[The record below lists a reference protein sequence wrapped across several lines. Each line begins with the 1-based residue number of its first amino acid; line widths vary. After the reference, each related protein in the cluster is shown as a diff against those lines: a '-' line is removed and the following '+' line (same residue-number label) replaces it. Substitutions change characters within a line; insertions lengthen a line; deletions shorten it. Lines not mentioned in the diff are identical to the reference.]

1 MNAIINWVDALTYA
15 LFKVEIVDF
24 FKKVSVTKQ
33 DIKTAHKLAAKK
45 KLIEATKKGQST
57 LSKWSNSPAL
67 VEQKLRQL
75 LMGNLLTDF
84 KSEINSWKQKIKFA
98 KSMIASAQALEKSDA
113 GDPLDTTNL
122 SKALSTYKKCRTII
136 DISLV
141 NQAIARCEHKMMK
154 YNQFRTLFTEGQ
166 KYCQEKDYKKG
177 KLSFERAKTL
187 FPIPLLEEAIADC
200 SGYIQGQ
207 NQYELALEKAVNLAK
222 NGEFKAALNVINLA
236 LDKFEREDGQ
246 TLRGTLNRVMQGK
259 DYYSQ
264 GLGAE
269 KSGNLG
275 QAISFYQKSYQLL
288 PELTETQIRLAIVSL
303 KTANWQQ
310 AIAHLQGHSGE
321 KIKYLRGFA
330 YLQQGDFQQAEVEW
344 RSLSHPQVKSQLEI
358 VRTLRGRDR
367 LKLMLSIQQLVDDN
381 NLDNA
386 GAMSRQF
393 LHSYGS
399 DTVVEANLNNHILPR
414 LEAKIWEGQ
423 DWPKIAQITE
433 QVWLKNG
440 DCKSLHNWAIATYYN
455 AQINSHT
462 RRDWVVAA
470 TTALA
475 NLERDPAWQNIPW
488 LPKISIDIEEIFSH
502 FLATLETAIDSLK
515 DDNLAEYLKLRDQ
528 FRLDAIALKLV
539 KKFPHQ
545 AAQIN
550 HLILLPGCYH
560 RYRHQFSNIKIPQ
573 TSNSASTETNIL
585 PALYTSWGLA
595 VAAAFD
601 GDGERAIQLKPS
613 RSYQF
618 NSSQKNE
625 YFAQK
630 FLAYSEGIH
639 YLQKQR
645 WRESIAALNALKN
658 EWRSHPEWHR
668 ELERL
673 CESQRQALNS
683 LSDHLAFSDFW
694 YQLLGTEASCSYWVE
709 SRIQEICENLQHH
722 KIDKNRA
729 LSQLRELQKTDS
741 KNPRLIYVIETLEF
755 EIEVNEIIGLMPSN
769 LNDAV
774 RRAKNCHNQKV
785 KRHIA
790 AMLIEILIAGV
801 NEGKMN
807 GETAVQFARWAHQ
820 ICPNDPEFVDIYRQ
834 CGIY

>member
-1 MNAIINWVDALTYA
+1 MNAIINWVDTLTYA

-24 FKKVSVTKQ
+24 CQKVSVTKQ
-33 DIKTAHKLAAKK
+33 EIKTAQKLAAKN

-57 LSKWSNSPAL
+57 ISKWSNSPAF
-67 VEQKLRQL
+67 VEKKLRQL
-75 LMGNLLTDF
+75 LMGDLLTDF
-84 KSEINSWKQKIKFA
+84 KLEMNRWKRNIKFA
-98 KSMIASAQALEKSDA
+98 KSMIVSAQNLEKSDA

-122 SKALSTYKKCRTII
+122 SKALLTYKKCRTILEL
-136 DISLV
+136 DIV
-141 NQAIARCEHKMMK
+141 NKAIARCEHKMMK
-154 YNQFRTLFTEGQ
+154 YNQFRSLFKEGQ
-166 KYCQEKDYKKG
+166 KYCQQKDYKRG
-177 KLSFERAKTL
+177 KLSFERAQTL
-187 FPIPLLEEAIADC
+187 FKIPLLEEAISDC
-200 SGYIQGQ
+200 SGYLQGQ
-207 NQYELALEKAVNLAK
+207 IQYEAALEKAVNLGK
-222 NGEFKAALNVINLA
+222 NGEFQSALNVINLA
-236 LDKFEREDGQ
+236 LNKFERDDGQ
-246 TLRGTLNRVMQGK
+246 TLRTTLNRVMQGK
-259 DYYSQ
+259 EYYGQ
-264 GLGAE
+264 GLWAE
-269 KSGNLG
+269 QSGNLG

-288 PELTETQIRLAIVSL
+288 PELTEAPIRLAIVSL
-303 KTANWQQ
+303 KTGNWQQ
-310 AIAHLQGHSGE
+310 AIAYLQGHSGE

-330 YLQQGDFQQAEVEW
+330 YVQQGDFKQAEVEW
-344 RSLSHPQVKSQLEI
+344 RSLSHPQVKNQLEI

-367 LKLMLSIQQLVDDN
+367 LKLMWSIQQLIDNN

-393 LHSYGS
+393 LHTYGS
-399 DTVVEANLNNHILPR
+399 DSVVEANLHNHILPR
-414 LEAKIWEGQ
+414 LEAQIWEGQ
-423 DWPKIAQITE
+423 DWQKIAQITE
-433 QVWLKNG
+433 QVWLKNP
-440 DCKSLHNWAIATYYN
+440 DFKSLHNWAIATYYN
-455 AQINSHT
+455 AQINSNT
-462 RRDWVVAA
+462 RRDWVVSS

-475 NLERDPAWQNIPW
+475 NLAGDPALQNIPW
-488 LPKISIDIEEIFSH
+488 LPKSSINIEEIFSH
-502 FLATLETAIDSLK
+502 LMATLEREIDSLK
-515 DDNLAEYLKLRDQ
+515 DENLAEYMKLRDQ

-560 RYRHQFSNIKIPQ
+560 RYQHQLGSINIPQ
-573 TSNSASTETNIL
+573 TSNSVSTESNIL
-585 PALYTSWGLA
+585 PALYTSWGAA

-601 GDGERAIQLKPS
+601 GDGERAMQLKPS

-618 NSSQKNE
+618 NYSQPRE

-630 FLAYSEGIH
+630 FLAYSEGRH

-645 WRESIAALNALKN
+645 WRESVSALNALKN
-658 EWRSHPEWHR
+658 EWRSHPEWHQ

-673 CESQRQALNS
+673 CESQRQELNS
-683 LSDHLAFSDFW
+683 LSEHLAFSDFW

-709 SRIQEICENLQHH
+709 SRIQEIVENMQHN
-722 KIDKNRA
+722 KIDKSRA

-741 KNPRLIYVIETLEF
+741 RNPRLIYVIEALEF
-755 EIEVNEIIGLMPSN
+755 EIEVNEIIGLMKYDLDN
-769 LNDAV
+769 AV

-790 AMLIEILIAGV
+790 AMLIEILIAAV
-801 NEGKMN
+801 NEGQMN

>member
-1 MNAIINWVDALTYA
+1 M
-15 LFKVEIVDF
+15 
-24 FKKVSVTKQ
+24 
-33 DIKTAHKLAAKK
+33 
-45 KLIEATKKGQST
+45 
-57 LSKWSNSPAL
+57 

-98 KSMIASAQALEKSDA
+98 KSMIASAQVSEKSDA

-488 LPKISIDIEEIFSH
+488 L
-502 FLATLETAIDSLK
+502 
-515 DDNLAEYLKLRDQ
+515 AEN
-528 FRLDAIALKLV
+528 F
-539 KKFPHQ
+539 H
-545 AAQIN
+545 
-550 HLILLPGCYH
+550 
-560 RYRHQFSNIKIPQ
+560 
-573 TSNSASTETNIL
+573 
-585 PALYTSWGLA
+585 
-595 VAAAFD
+595 
-601 GDGERAIQLKPS
+601 
-613 RSYQF
+613 
-618 NSSQKNE
+618 
-625 YFAQK
+625 
-630 FLAYSEGIH
+630 
-639 YLQKQR
+639 
-645 WRESIAALNALKN
+645 
-658 EWRSHPEWHR
+658 
-668 ELERL
+668 
-673 CESQRQALNS
+673 
-683 LSDHLAFSDFW
+683 
-694 YQLLGTEASCSYWVE
+694 
-709 SRIQEICENLQHH
+709 
-722 KIDKNRA
+722 
-729 LSQLRELQKTDS
+729 
-741 KNPRLIYVIETLEF
+741 
-755 EIEVNEIIGLMPSN
+755 
-769 LNDAV
+769 
-774 RRAKNCHNQKV
+774 
-785 KRHIA
+785 
-790 AMLIEILIAGV
+790 
-801 NEGKMN
+801 
-807 GETAVQFARWAHQ
+807 
-820 ICPNDPEFVDIYRQ
+820 
-834 CGIY
+834 